1 MNPSDRF
8 GIAGSQSRARSH
20 KPEVLAIIPARGG
33 SKGIP
38 RKNLV
43 EICGKPLVAY
53 SIEAALKARAIDRVV
68 VSTDDED
75 IAHVSRS
82 FGAEVPFLRPKEM
95 ATDRSTIGE
104 AIEFTVK
111 NLREEGYKAHVLVT
125 LYPTHPFRTPALLNH
140 LVQRLLDGYSPVT
153 TVKSL
158 VHTGLTIFDR
168 NNNGCIIPLLKMSD
182 GSQTAQRVFYRQ
194 YGLFLG
200 EIYGSPA
207 DLPYVHV
214 IDDPVCLIDIDT
226 PSDLRLAEEIIKR
239 RLFDFD
245 IGSVNACHHT
255 HLH

>member
-8 GIAGSQSRARSH
+8 GIAGSRNCAGRH

-38 RKNLV
+38 RKNV
-43 EICGKPLVAY
+43 AEVCGKPLVAY
-53 SIEAALKARAIDRVV
+53 SIEAALKTRAIDRVV
-68 VSTDDED
+68 VSTDDEE

-82 FGAEVPFLRPKEM
+82 FGAEVPFLRPKQM

-104 AIEFTVK
+104 AIDFTAK
-111 NLREEGYKAHVLVT
+111 KLREGGYKAHVLVT
-125 LYPTHPFRTPALLNH
+125 LYPTHPFRTPALLNL
-140 LVQRLLDGYSPVT
+140 LVQRLLEGFSPVT

-158 VHTGLTIFDR
+158 FHTDLTIFDR
-168 NNNGCIIPLLKMSD
+168 NNNGCIIPLLRKRY
-182 GSQTAQRVFYRQ
+182 GSQTAQKVFYRQ

-214 IDDPVCLIDIDT
+214 IDDPVSLIDIDT
-226 PSDLRLAEEIIKR
+226 PSDLRLAEEVIKR

-245 IGSVNACHHT
+245 RGSINACHHT